1 MVACLP
7 KESPQQVR
15 GVLWTMEP
23 CCLLTLNICLLSHV
37 LVMFSRRGG
46 GGGRGERGAGEGES
60 GEEKKK
66 GRG

>member
-23 CCLLTLNICLLSHV
+23 CCLLPLNICLLSHV

-46 GGGRGERGAGEGES
+46 GGGRGEGWDKTERRKERG
-60 GEEKKK
+60 
-66 GRG
+66 